1 MMAVTNSA
9 ANRPTSPATKPFGV
23 QWYAPL
29 EPMTATRVT
38 NCTTFKKYCKGASNA
53 V

>member
-9 ANRPTSPATKPFGV
+9 ANSPTNPATKPFGV

-29 EPMTATRVT
+29 EP
-38 NCTTFKKYCKGASNA
+38 TTPTTTQNWMIFKMICKGASNA